1 MGNRFDAYLAGRL
14 ATEPTLSTTKDGKPW
29 VKFRLAVDDR
39 SPNRETGEWETS
51 QTIFHDVVAF
61 GRLAERTV
69 GALHSGDAL
78 IAQGEFRFR
87 SYEDSGGTTR
97 TGTQFVAS
105 RLGPDIL
112 LADVTLHGG
121 RDREAHVERA
131 HEVDRESAASAGVQA
146 ERAGEPSVVASPG
159 FAAGSPTAAMAHSRS
174 PLLARQ
180 GVQPPGRMTEP
191 PSPSM

>member
-61 GRLAERTV
+61 GSLAERTV
-69 GALHSGDAL
+69 GILHSGDAV

-87 SYEDSGGTTR
+87 SYEDSAGTTR

-112 LADVTLHGG
+112 LSDVTLHGG

-131 HEVDRESAASAGVQA
+131 QEVARESTASAGAQV
-146 ERAGEPSVVASPG
+146 ERAEVPSPATSPNV
-159 FAAGSPTAAMAHSRS
+159 AAGNTTAAMAQSRS
-174 PLLARQ
+174 PILTRQ
-180 GVQPPGRMTEP
+180 GAQAPGRMTDP
-191 PSPSM
+191 PSPGM

>member
-29 VKFRLAVDDR
+29 AKFRLAVDDR

-69 GALHSGDAL
+69 GTLHSGDAV

-112 LADVTLHGG
+112 LADFTLHGG
-121 RDREAHVERA
+121 RTAKRTSSGLTR
-131 HEVDRESAASAGVQA
+131 
-146 ERAGEPSVVASPG
+146 PTASP
-159 FAAGSPTAAMAHSRS
+159 RS
-174 PLLARQ
+174 RQ
-180 GVQPPGRMTEP
+180 GRRSSGLGSRQQSHRRGPPQAARRLRRRIADRRSWPDKVSGRP
-191 PSPSM
+191 DG